1 MTKLRKLI
9 RAEISADGLGDDE
22 VDVIMSTAA
31 LARDGH
37 VLVPAGVRLDN
48 YRANPIVLWSHDA
61 DKPIGNVDDIAIE
74 GDQIRARVRF
84 APLGISHKA
93 DEIRGLV
100 KAGVVRAVSVGFD
113 PISGEPIDRSK
124 PKGGQRFAEW
134 ELWELSFCSVPVD
147 PGSLVTARAH
157 GDNDMADKPSETIE
171 TPVTR
176 AIAPVTRAHRSAK
189 VAFTRGMYDVG
200 RLCSLFSELGWQT
213 DMAKYEAAMEGDGS
227 QVPAMLA
234 GIMHDLGDAIL
245 AMAAEEIAEA
255 LAQYATEVEVEI
267 ETDASL
273 GAEERAHV
281 RSGATPAVRAFR
293 YGVAA
298 AQVRAG
304 KKLSAETAKCLREA
318 KALHEEAIGLC
329 RSSIAKHKEG
339 LASVDDML
347 ERAGVSDAD
356 SDATQTVQTS
366 SGTDKSEGSSNG
378 RAVEDADFRR
388 RQADLLQLSAH

>member
-1 MTKLRKLI
+1 MKLRKLI
-9 RAEISADGLGDDE
+9 RADIQQDGLGDDE
-22 VDVIMSTAA
+22 VEVVMSTAA

-37 VLVPAGVRLDN
+37 VLIPSGVKLEN
-48 YRANPIVLWSHDA
+48 YRANPIVLWSHNA
-61 DKPIGNVDDIAIE
+61 NIPLGNVEEISLDNDM
-74 GDQIRARVRF
+74 IRARVRF
-84 APLGISHKA
+84 APLGISEEA
-93 DEIRGLV
+93 DKYRGLV

-113 PISGEPIDRSK
+113 PVVGEPLDPRK
-124 PKGGQRFAEW
+124 PKGGQRFTEW

-157 GDNDMADKPSETIE
+157 GDNDMADKPTETIE
-171 TPVTR
+171 TPAAR
-176 AIAPVTRAHRSAK
+176 AASAPATRAHRVGK
-189 VAFTRGMYDVG
+189 VGFARGIYSIG
-200 RLCSLFSELGWQT
+200 ELCSVFSQLGWQT
-213 DMAKYEAAMEGDGS
+213 DHAKWEAAIEGDGS

-234 GIMHDLGDAIL
+234 AIMHDLGDAIL
-245 AMAAEEIAEA
+245 AMAAEEVAEA
-255 LAQYATEVEVEI
+255 LAEYATEVEVEI
-267 ETDASL
+267 ETDTSL

-293 YGVAA
+293 YGVAN

-304 KKLSAETAKCLREA
+304 RKLSAETARCLREA
-318 KALHEEAIGLC
+318 KALHEEAISLC

-356 SDATQTVQTS
+356 SDATQEVQTS

-378 RAVEDADFRR
+378 RAVDDADYRR
-388 RQADLLQLSAH
+388 RQADLLALSAH

>member
-1 MTKLRKLI
+1 MNMIRSMMTGLVN
-9 RAEISADGLGDDE
+9 DLGDDE
-22 VDVIMSTAA
+22 VEVILSTSN

-37 VLVPAGVRLDN
+37 VLVANGAMLEN
-48 YRANPIVLWSHDA
+48 YRANPVVLWHHSPD
-61 DKPIGNVDDIAIE
+61 DPIGICETIE
-74 GDQIRARVRF
+74 ISGDKIVGRVRF
-84 APLGISHKA
+84 APLGISQKA

-113 PISGEPIDRSK
+113 PKNGEPLDPRK
-124 PKGGQRFAEW
+124 PKGGQRFTEW

-157 GDNDMADKPSETIE
+157 GDNDMAEKPSETIE

-267 ETDASL
+267 EADTSL

-356 SDATQTVQTS
+356 SDATQEVQTS
-366 SGTDKSEGSSNG
+366 SGTDVSEGSSNG
-378 RAVEDADFRR
+378 RAVDDADYRR
-388 RQADLLQLSAH
+388 RQADLLTLSAH